1 MFLTCKD
8 KLGRLAEF
16 VGFEGV
22 LDKELIGKTLG
33 YAVTT
38 TCCASG
44 YSWQGDVVSLV
55 FW

>member
-8 KLGRLAEF
+8 KLGRFAEF

-22 LDKELIGKTLG
+22 LDKELIGKSLD

-44 YSWQGDVVSLV
+44 VGWQGDVMSRVIG
-55 FW
+55 